1 MSDVKDIKGFQDQIV
16 NDRVAISKA
25 LKGMF
30 GVIYKYELN
39 RNKQY
44 LVNEKEIAQH
54 ALSILTAVV
63 KSSEDPEVIEAYEY
77 PKMLYEERSLH

>member
-1 MSDVKDIKGFQDQIV
+1 MSDVKDIKGLQDQIV
-16 NDRVAISKA
+16 NDCVAISKA

-39 RNKQY
+39 RDKQY

-63 KSSEDPEVIEAYEY
+63 KSSDDPEVIEAYEY
-77 PKMLYEERSLH
+77 LKMICKQ